1 MPSSS
6 QQVWCRFGA
15 VSVKFLARTESCQS
29 LSIPAPLARVPGR
42 RSQTPWIKSR
52 GRGDAA
58 LDLKSR
64 SQAGRC
70 VPVPRH
76 WFTSQCLRLQHQL
89 GRTPGPATCEQ
100 SFWRLVGT
108 SQQLETRRSLFLQLF
123 RPSFVFCLCVCLL
136 FFFFLPC
143 SQSWKPTPAD
153 GIPGMWGTVTSS
165 SSQCWDQSL
174 QMLMRILHCAY
185 TACTQ
190 LPPLVCRAQIQIS
203 LSHYSSFCLIN
214 NLWLSCK
221 LVVTCAA
228 LHR

>member
-52 GRGDAA
+52 GKGDAA
-58 LDLKSR
+58 LDLKST

-70 VPVPRH
+70 VPIPRH
-76 WFTSQCLRLQHQL
+76 WFTFQCLRLQHQL

-123 RPSFVFCLCVCLL
+123 RPSFVFCLCVCL
-136 FFFFLPC
+136 FFFFSSLLSVLEAYP
-143 SQSWKPTPAD
+143 SWWYPWDVRHCNLLYLTVLRPKPAD
-153 GIPGMWGTVTSS
+153 VNEDFALCLHSLYTASS
-165 SSQCWDQSL
+165 SG
-174 QMLMRILHCAY
+174 
-185 TACTQ
+185 
-190 LPPLVCRAQIQIS
+190 
-203 LSHYSSFCLIN
+203 
-214 NLWLSCK
+214 LSCSDTNFS
-221 LVVTCAA
+221 VT
-228 LHR
+228 LLLILSDK